1 MQAMRRVR
9 NEKDFL
15 MKCVAALAM
24 LLVPLP
30 LMFVFEVTAFKGFM
44 LWHYPIYYAVAAI
57 SAASGY
63 FLMCLRRSRHTP
75 KTIFLVNT
83 LIALT
88 ATVLVV
94 LVAVVSS
101 QINNVLGENGFN
113 VFYFCVA
120 LMPSVIVWY
129 LLGMS
134 LKKNRFDDIF
144 TPIWLGIYLVE
155 TFICYI
161 FCCVMSAD
169 MEYLG
174 ASEHRISVLLV
185 VMALL
190 MVLLINQS
198 NIRSEIDRR
207 RNTNLIVPKGLRLYN
222 AKLIAIVGAVIL
234 AALMLKDYV
243 AAGLTWLVKMTVK
256 IIDTLLFNIRFLQ
269 TEQMTPEDTQ
279 LPDSD
284 ILSAEGGSRDFL
296 LYILVVV
303 IVVLVIVFRKKIL
316 SLMRKIAGRIFGKYS
331 VDDTVQE
338 VYDDYT
344 DCYEEL
350 DIRQERIVNETDKD
364 CLKRYRKAKDNNEKF
379 RLGYRLYAMWL
390 SKRSTEDIS
399 TKTVEQHRI
408 ISEKLYHG
416 TNNIRA
422 FSDSYSKI
430 RYDDEPATADDILL
444 SDSLINELYK

>member
-1 MQAMRRVR
+1 MK
-9 NEKDFL
+9 KDFL

-63 FLMCLRRSRHTP
+63 FLMRLRRSRHTP
-75 KTIFLVNT
+75 KTIFLVNM

-88 ATVLVV
+88 ATALVV

-344 DCYEEL
+344 DSYEEL

-364 CLKRYRKAKDNNEKF
+364 CLKHYRKAKDNNEKF

-416 TNNIRA
+416 TNNIGA

>member
-1 MQAMRRVR
+1 MK
-9 NEKDFL
+9 KDFL

-30 LMFVFEVTAFKGFM
+30 LMFVFEVTAFKGFT

-190 MVLLINQS
+190 TVLLINQS

-284 ILSAEGGSRDFL
+284 FLSAEGESRDFL

-331 VDDTVQE
+331 VDDAVQE

-344 DCYEEL
+344 DSYEEL

-416 TNNIRA
+416 TNNIGA

-430 RYDDEPATADDILL
+430 RYDDESATADDILL

>member
-1 MQAMRRVR
+1 MK
-9 NEKDFL
+9 KDFL

-75 KTIFLVNT
+75 KTIFLVNM

-94 LVAVVSS
+94 LVDVVSS
-101 QINNVLGENGFN
+101 QINNVLCENGFN

-190 MVLLINQS
+190 TVLLINQS

-284 ILSAEGGSRDFL
+284 ILSAEGESRDFL

-316 SLMRKIAGRIFGKYS
+316 SLFRKIAGRIFGKYS

-344 DCYEEL
+344 DSYEEL

-364 CLKRYRKAKDNNEKF
+364 CLKRYRKAKDNNEKY

-408 ISEKLYHG
+408 IFEKLYHG
-416 TNNIRA
+416 TNNIGA

-430 RYDDEPATADDILL
+430 RYDDESATADDVLL
-444 SDSLINELYK
+444 SDSIINELYK

>member
-1 MQAMRRVR
+1 M
-9 NEKDFL
+9 
-15 MKCVAALAM
+15 
-24 LLVPLP
+24 
-30 LMFVFEVTAFKGFM
+30 
-44 LWHYPIYYAVAAI
+44 
-57 SAASGY
+57 
-63 FLMCLRRSRHTP
+63 
-75 KTIFLVNT
+75 
-83 LIALT
+83 
-88 ATVLVV
+88 
-94 LVAVVSS
+94 
-101 QINNVLGENGFN
+101 
-113 VFYFCVA
+113 
-120 LMPSVIVWY
+120 
-129 LLGMS
+129 
-134 LKKNRFDDIF
+134 
-144 TPIWLGIYLVE
+144 
-155 TFICYI
+155 
-161 FCCVMSAD
+161 
-169 MEYLG
+169 
-174 ASEHRISVLLV
+174 
-185 VMALL
+185 
-190 MVLLINQS
+190 
-198 NIRSEIDRR
+198 
-207 RNTNLIVPKGLRLYN
+207 
-222 AKLIAIVGAVIL
+222 IL

-269 TEQMTPEDTQ
+269 TEQLTPDDTQ

-284 ILSAEGGSRDFL
+284 ILSAEGESRNFL
-296 LYILVVV
+296 LYILVIV

-344 DCYEEL
+344 DSYEEL

-416 TNNIRA
+416 TNNIGA

-444 SDSLINELYK
+444 SDNLINELYK

>member
-1 MQAMRRVR
+1 MK
-9 NEKDFL
+9 KDFL

-57 SAASGY
+57 AAASGY
-63 FLMCLRRSRHTP
+63 FLMRLRRSRHTP
-75 KTIFLVNT
+75 KTIFLVNM
-83 LIALT
+83 LMALT

-144 TPIWLGIYLVE
+144 TPVWLGIYLVE

-169 MEYLG
+169 MEYLC

-190 MVLLINQS
+190 TVLLINQS

-284 ILSAEGGSRDFL
+284 ILSAEGESRDFL

-344 DCYEEL
+344 DSYEEL

-399 TKTVEQHRI
+399 TKTVEQHRN

-416 TNNIRA
+416 TNNIGA

-430 RYDDEPATADDILL
+430 RYDDEPATAEDILL

>member
-1 MQAMRRVR
+1 MK
-9 NEKDFL
+9 KDFL

-44 LWHYPIYYAVAAI
+44 LWHYLIYYAVAAI

-83 LIALT
+83 LMALT
-88 ATVLVV
+88 ATVLIV

-144 TPIWLGIYLVE
+144 TPVWLGIYLVE

-161 FCCVMSAD
+161 FCCAMSAD

-190 MVLLINQS
+190 TVLLINQS

-243 AAGLTWLVKMTVK
+243 AVGLTWLVKMTVK

-284 ILSAEGGSRDFL
+284 FLSAEGESRDFL

-344 DCYEEL
+344 DSYEEL

-399 TKTVEQHRI
+399 TKTVEQHRL

-416 TNNIRA
+416 TNNIGA

>member
-1 MQAMRRVR
+1 MK
-9 NEKDFL
+9 KDFL

-57 SAASGY
+57 AAASGY
-63 FLMCLRRSRHTP
+63 LLMRLRRSRHTP

-144 TPIWLGIYLVE
+144 TPVWLGIYLVE

-169 MEYLG
+169 MKYLG

-190 MVLLINQS
+190 TVLLINQS

-284 ILSAEGGSRDFL
+284 FLSAEGGSRDFL

-344 DCYEEL
+344 DSYEEL

-399 TKTVEQHRI
+399 TKTVEQHRL

-416 TNNIRA
+416 TNNIGA

>member
-1 MQAMRRVR
+1 MK
-9 NEKDFL
+9 KDFL

-57 SAASGY
+57 AAASGY

-75 KTIFLVNT
+75 KTIFLVNM

-101 QINNVLGENGFN
+101 QINNVLCENGFN

-190 MVLLINQS
+190 TVLLINQS

-243 AAGLTWLVKMTVK
+243 AAGLTWLAKMTVK

-284 ILSAEGGSRDFL
+284 ILSAEGESRDFL

-303 IVVLVIVFRKKIL
+303 IVVLVIVSRKKIL
-316 SLMRKIAGRIFGKYS
+316 SLFRKIAGRIFGKYS
-331 VDDTVQE
+331 ADDTVQE
-338 VYDDYT
+338 VYDNYT
-344 DCYEEL
+344 DSYEEL

-416 TNNIRA
+416 TNNIGA

-430 RYDDEPATADDILL
+430 RYDDELATADDILL
-444 SDSLINELYK
+444 SDNLINELYK

>member
-1 MQAMRRVR
+1 MK
-9 NEKDFL
+9 KDFL

-57 SAASGY
+57 AAASGY

-75 KTIFLVNT
+75 KTIFLLNM
-83 LIALT
+83 LMALT

-144 TPIWLGIYLVE
+144 TLVWLGIYLVE

-190 MVLLINQS
+190 TVLLINQS

-284 ILSAEGGSRDFL
+284 FLSAEGESRDFL
-296 LYILVVV
+296 LCILVVV

-344 DCYEEL
+344 DSYEEL

-399 TKTVEQHRI
+399 TKTVEQHRL

-416 TNNIRA
+416 TNNIGA

-430 RYDDEPATADDILL
+430 RYDDESATADDILL

>member
-1 MQAMRRVR
+1 MK
-9 NEKDFL
+9 KDFL

-190 MVLLINQS
+190 TVLLINQS

-243 AAGLTWLVKMTVK
+243 AAGLTWLAKMTVK

-284 ILSAEGGSRDFL
+284 FLSAEGESRDFL
-296 LYILVVV
+296 LCILVVV

-344 DCYEEL
+344 DSYEEL

-399 TKTVEQHRI
+399 TKTVEQHRL

-416 TNNIRA
+416 TNNIGA

-430 RYDDEPATADDILL
+430 RYDDESATADDILL

>member
-1 MQAMRRVR
+1 MK
-9 NEKDFL
+9 KDFL

-30 LMFVFEVTAFKGFM
+30 LMFVFEVTAFKGFT

-83 LIALT
+83 LMALT

-120 LMPSVIVWY
+120 LMPSFIVWY

-144 TPIWLGIYLVE
+144 TPVWLGIYLVE

-190 MVLLINQS
+190 TVLLINQS

-207 RNTNLIVPKGLRLYN
+207 RNTNLIVPRGLRLYN

-243 AAGLTWLVKMTVK
+243 AAGLTWLAKMTVK

-284 ILSAEGGSRDFL
+284 ILSAEGESRDFL

-344 DCYEEL
+344 DSYEEL

-408 ISEKLYHG
+408 ISEKVYHG
-416 TNNIRA
+416 TNNIGA

>member
-1 MQAMRRVR
+1 MK
-9 NEKDFL
+9 KDFL

-57 SAASGY
+57 AAASGY

-75 KTIFLVNT
+75 KTIFLLNM
-83 LIALT
+83 LMALT

-190 MVLLINQS
+190 TVLLINQS

-243 AAGLTWLVKMTVK
+243 AAGLTWLAKMTVK

-284 ILSAEGGSRDFL
+284 FLSAEGESRDFL

-316 SLMRKIAGRIFGKYS
+316 SLMRKLAGRIFGKYS
-331 VDDTVQE
+331 VDDAVQE

-344 DCYEEL
+344 DSYEEL

-416 TNNIRA
+416 TNNIGA

-430 RYDDEPATADDILL
+430 RYDDESATADDILL

>member
-1 MQAMRRVR
+1 MK
-9 NEKDFL
+9 KDFL

-57 SAASGY
+57 AAASGY

-75 KTIFLVNT
+75 KTIFLLNM
-83 LIALT
+83 LMALT

-101 QINNVLGENGFN
+101 QINNILGENGFN

-144 TPIWLGIYLVE
+144 TLVWLGIYLVE

-190 MVLLINQS
+190 TVLLINQS

-284 ILSAEGGSRDFL
+284 FLSAEGESRDFL
-296 LYILVVV
+296 LCILVVV

-344 DCYEEL
+344 DSYEEL

-399 TKTVEQHRI
+399 TKTVEQHRL

-416 TNNIRA
+416 TNNIGA

-430 RYDDEPATADDILL
+430 RYDDESATADDILL

>member
-1 MQAMRRVR
+1 MK
-9 NEKDFL
+9 KDFL

-57 SAASGY
+57 AAASGY

-75 KTIFLVNT
+75 KTIFLVNM
-83 LIALT
+83 LMALT

-94 LVAVVSS
+94 LVAIVSS

-190 MVLLINQS
+190 TVLLINQS
-198 NIRSEIDRR
+198 NIRTEIDRR
-207 RNTNLIVPKGLRLYN
+207 RNTNLIVPRGLRLYN

-243 AAGLTWLVKMTVK
+243 AAGLTWLAKMTVK
-256 IIDTLLFNIRFLQ
+256 IIDTLLSHIRFLQ

-284 ILSAEGGSRDFL
+284 ILSAEGKSRDFL

-344 DCYEEL
+344 DSYEEL

-416 TNNIRA
+416 TNNIGA

>member
-1 MQAMRRVR
+1 MK
-9 NEKDFL
+9 KDFL

-24 LLVPLP
+24 LLIPLP

-57 SAASGY
+57 AAASGY

-83 LIALT
+83 LMALT
-88 ATVLVV
+88 ATVLIV

-113 VFYFCVA
+113 VFYFCVS

-134 LKKNRFDDIF
+134 LKKNRFDEIF
-144 TPIWLGIYLVE
+144 TPVWLGIYLVE

-190 MVLLINQS
+190 TVLLINQS

-284 ILSAEGGSRDFL
+284 FLSAEGESRDFL

-344 DCYEEL
+344 DSYEEL

-399 TKTVEQHRI
+399 TKTVEQHRL

-416 TNNIRA
+416 TNNIGA

-430 RYDDEPATADDILL
+430 RYDDEPATADDVLL

>member
-1 MQAMRRVR
+1 MK
-9 NEKDFL
+9 KDFL

-44 LWHYPIYYAVAAI
+44 LWHYPIYYAVAAVA
-57 SAASGY
+57 AASGY
-63 FLMCLRRSRHTP
+63 FLMSLRRSRHTP
-75 KTIFLVNT
+75 KTIFLVNM
-83 LIALT
+83 LMAVT

-101 QINNVLGENGFN
+101 QINNVLCENGFN

-144 TPIWLGIYLVE
+144 TPVWLGIYLVE

-190 MVLLINQS
+190 TVLLINQS

-207 RNTNLIVPKGLRLYN
+207 RNTNLIVPRGLRLYN

-234 AALMLKDYV
+234 AALMLKDHV

-284 ILSAEGGSRDFL
+284 ILSAEGESRDFL

-344 DCYEEL
+344 DSYEEL

-416 TNNIRA
+416 TNNIGA

-430 RYDDEPATADDILL
+430 RYDDEPATNDDIHL

>member
-1 MQAMRRVR
+1 MK
-9 NEKDFL
+9 KDFL

-30 LMFVFEVTAFKGFM
+30 LMFVFEVTAFKGFT
-44 LWHYPIYYAVAAI
+44 LWHYPIYYAVAAL

-190 MVLLINQS
+190 TVLLINQS

-284 ILSAEGGSRDFL
+284 FLSAEGESRDFL

-331 VDDTVQE
+331 VDDAVQE

-344 DCYEEL
+344 DSYEEL

-416 TNNIRA
+416 TNNIGA

-430 RYDDEPATADDILL
+430 RYDDESATADDILL
-444 SDSLINELYK
+444 SDSIINELYK

>member
-1 MQAMRRVR
+1 MK
-9 NEKDFL
+9 KDFL

-44 LWHYPIYYAVAAI
+44 LWHYPIYYAVSAI

-75 KTIFLVNT
+75 KTIFLLNM
-83 LIALT
+83 LMALT

-190 MVLLINQS
+190 TVLLINQS

-243 AAGLTWLVKMTVK
+243 AAGLTWLAKMTVK

-284 ILSAEGGSRDFL
+284 FLSAEGESRDFL

-316 SLMRKIAGRIFGKYS
+316 SLMRKLAGRIFGKYS
-331 VDDTVQE
+331 VDDAVQE

-344 DCYEEL
+344 DSYEEL

-416 TNNIRA
+416 TNNIGA

-430 RYDDEPATADDILL
+430 RYDDESATADDILL

>member
-1 MQAMRRVR
+1 MK
-9 NEKDFL
+9 KDFL

-75 KTIFLVNT
+75 KTIFLVNI
-83 LIALT
+83 LMALT
-88 ATVLVV
+88 ATALVI

-190 MVLLINQS
+190 TVLLINQS

-222 AKLIAIVGAVIL
+222 AKLIAIVSAVIL

-243 AAGLTWLVKMTVK
+243 AAGLTWLAKMTVK

-284 ILSAEGGSRDFL
+284 ILSAEGESRDFL

-344 DCYEEL
+344 DSYEEL

-416 TNNIRA
+416 TNNIGA

-430 RYDDEPATADDILL
+430 RYDDEPATAEDILL

>member
-1 MQAMRRVR
+1 MK
-9 NEKDFL
+9 KDFL

-24 LLVPLP
+24 LLIPLP

-57 SAASGY
+57 AAASGY

-75 KTIFLVNT
+75 KTIFLLNM
-83 LIALT
+83 LMALT

-144 TPIWLGIYLVE
+144 TPVWLGIYLVE

-190 MVLLINQS
+190 TVLLINQS

-284 ILSAEGGSRDFL
+284 FLSAEGESRDFL
-296 LYILVVV
+296 LCILVVV

-344 DCYEEL
+344 DSYEEL

-416 TNNIRA
+416 TNNIGA

-430 RYDDEPATADDILL
+430 RYDDEPATNDDIHL

>member
-1 MQAMRRVR
+1 MK
-9 NEKDFL
+9 KDFL

-44 LWHYPIYYAVAAI
+44 LWHYLIYYAVAAI

-63 FLMCLRRSRHTP
+63 FLMCLRRSRHIP

-144 TPIWLGIYLVE
+144 TPVWLGIYLVE

-190 MVLLINQS
+190 TVLLINQS

-284 ILSAEGGSRDFL
+284 FLSAEGESRDFL

-344 DCYEEL
+344 DSYEEL

-416 TNNIRA
+416 TNNIGA

-430 RYDDEPATADDILL
+430 RYDDEPATADDVLL

>member
-1 MQAMRRVR
+1 MK
-9 NEKDFL
+9 KDFL

-57 SAASGY
+57 AAASGY

-75 KTIFLVNT
+75 KAIFLVNI
-83 LIALT
+83 LMALT

-101 QINNVLGENGFN
+101 QINNVLCENGFN

-144 TPIWLGIYLVE
+144 TPVWLGIYLVE

-190 MVLLINQS
+190 TVLLINQS

-207 RNTNLIVPKGLRLYN
+207 RNTNLIVPRGLRLYN

-243 AAGLTWLVKMTVK
+243 AAGLTWLMKMTVK

-284 ILSAEGGSRDFL
+284 ILSAEGESRDFL

-338 VYDDYT
+338 VYDDYK
-344 DCYEEL
+344 DSYEEL

-416 TNNIRA
+416 TNNIGA

-430 RYDDEPATADDILL
+430 RYDDEPATNDDIHL

>member
-1 MQAMRRVR
+1 MK
-9 NEKDFL
+9 KDFL

-57 SAASGY
+57 AAASGY
-63 FLMCLRRSRHTP
+63 FLMRLRRSRHTP
-75 KTIFLVNT
+75 KTIFLVNM
-83 LIALT
+83 LMALT

-416 TNNIRA
+416 TNNIGA

-430 RYDDEPATADDILL
+430 RYDDEPATAEDILL

>member
-1 MQAMRRVR
+1 MK
-9 NEKDFL
+9 KDFL

-75 KTIFLVNT
+75 KTIFLVNI
-83 LIALT
+83 LMALT
-88 ATVLVV
+88 ATALVI

-144 TPIWLGIYLVE
+144 TPVWLGIYLVE

-190 MVLLINQS
+190 TVLLINQS

-243 AAGLTWLVKMTVK
+243 AAGLTWLAKMTVK

-284 ILSAEGGSRDFL
+284 ILSAEGESRDFL

-344 DCYEEL
+344 DSYEEL

-416 TNNIRA
+416 TNNIGA

-430 RYDDEPATADDILL
+430 RYDDEPATAEDILL

>member
-1 MQAMRRVR
+1 MK
-9 NEKDFL
+9 KDFL

-30 LMFVFEVTAFKGFM
+30 LMFVFEVTAFKGFT

-83 LIALT
+83 LMALT
-88 ATVLVV
+88 ATVLIV

-120 LMPSVIVWY
+120 LMPSVIVWF

-144 TPIWLGIYLVE
+144 TPVWLGIYLVE

-190 MVLLINQS
+190 TVLLINQS

-284 ILSAEGGSRDFL
+284 FLSAEGESRDFL

-303 IVVLVIVFRKKIL
+303 IVVIVIVFRKKIL

-338 VYDDYT
+338 VYYDYT
-344 DCYEEL
+344 DSYEEL

-390 SKRSTEDIS
+390 SKRSTDDIS
-399 TKTVEQHRI
+399 TKTVEQHRL

-416 TNNIRA
+416 TNNIGA

>member
-1 MQAMRRVR
+1 MK
-9 NEKDFL
+9 KDFL

-63 FLMCLRRSRHTP
+63 FLMCIRRSHHTP

-83 LIALT
+83 LMALT

-144 TPIWLGIYLVE
+144 TPVWLGIYLVE

-190 MVLLINQS
+190 TVLLINQS

-234 AALMLKDYV
+234 AALILKDYV

-284 ILSAEGGSRDFL
+284 FLSAEGESRDFL

-344 DCYEEL
+344 DSYEEL

-399 TKTVEQHRI
+399 TKTVEQHRL

-416 TNNIRA
+416 TNNIGA

>member
-1 MQAMRRVR
+1 MK
-9 NEKDFL
+9 KDFL

-57 SAASGY
+57 AAASGY

-83 LIALT
+83 LMALT

-190 MVLLINQS
+190 TVLLINQS

-284 ILSAEGGSRDFL
+284 FLSAAGESRDFL

-344 DCYEEL
+344 DSYEGL

-416 TNNIRA
+416 TNNIGA

>member
-1 MQAMRRVR
+1 MK
-9 NEKDFL
+9 KDFL

-24 LLVPLP
+24 LLIPLP

-57 SAASGY
+57 AAASGY

-83 LIALT
+83 LMALT

-134 LKKNRFDDIF
+134 LKKNRFGDIF

-190 MVLLINQS
+190 TVLLINQS

-243 AAGLTWLVKMTVK
+243 AVGLTWLVKMTVK

-284 ILSAEGGSRDFL
+284 FLSAAGESRDFL

-303 IVVLVIVFRKKIL
+303 IVVLFIVFRKKIL

-344 DCYEEL
+344 DSYEEL

-399 TKTVEQHRI
+399 TKTVEQHRL

-416 TNNIRA
+416 TNNIGA

>member
-1 MQAMRRVR
+1 MK
-9 NEKDFL
+9 KDFL

-30 LMFVFEVTAFKGFM
+30 LMFVFEVTAFKGFT

-83 LIALT
+83 LMALT

-144 TPIWLGIYLVE
+144 TPVWLGIYLVE

-190 MVLLINQS
+190 TVLLINQS

-207 RNTNLIVPKGLRLYN
+207 RNTNLIVPRGLRLYN

-243 AAGLTWLVKMTVK
+243 AAGLTWLAKMTVK

-284 ILSAEGGSRDFL
+284 ILSAEGESRDFL

-344 DCYEEL
+344 DSYEEL

-408 ISEKLYHG
+408 ISEKVYHG
-416 TNNIRA
+416 TNNIGA

>member
-1 MQAMRRVR
+1 MK
-9 NEKDFL
+9 KDFL

-75 KTIFLVNT
+75 KTIFLVNI
-83 LIALT
+83 LMALT
-88 ATVLVV
+88 ATALVI

-144 TPIWLGIYLVE
+144 TPVWLGIYLVE

-190 MVLLINQS
+190 TVLLINQS

-243 AAGLTWLVKMTVK
+243 AAGLTWLAKMTVK

-331 VDDTVQE
+331 VEDTVQE

-344 DCYEEL
+344 DSYEEL

-399 TKTVEQHRI
+399 TKTVEQHRV
-408 ISEKLYHG
+408 ISEKLCHG
-416 TNNIRA
+416 TNNIGA

-430 RYDDEPATADDILL
+430 RYDDEPATAEDILL

>member
-1 MQAMRRVR
+1 MK
-9 NEKDFL
+9 KDFL

-57 SAASGY
+57 AAASGY

-75 KTIFLVNT
+75 KTIFLVNI
-83 LIALT
+83 LMALT
-88 ATVLVV
+88 ATALVI

>member
-1 MQAMRRVR
+1 MK
-9 NEKDFL
+9 KDFL

-57 SAASGY
+57 AAASGY

-75 KTIFLVNT
+75 KTIFLVNM
-83 LIALT
+83 LMALT

-190 MVLLINQS
+190 TVLLINQS

-234 AALMLKDYV
+234 AALMLKDHV
-243 AAGLTWLVKMTVK
+243 AAGLTWLVRMTVK

-284 ILSAEGGSRDFL
+284 ILSAEGESRDFL

-316 SLMRKIAGRIFGKYS
+316 SLFRKIAGRIFGKYS
-331 VDDTVQE
+331 ADDTVQE

-344 DCYEEL
+344 DSYEEL

-364 CLKRYRKAKDNNEKF
+364 CLKHYRKAKDNNEKF

-416 TNNIRA
+416 TNNIGV

>member
-1 MQAMRRVR
+1 MK
-9 NEKDFL
+9 KDFL

-75 KTIFLVNT
+75 KTIFLVNM

-88 ATVLVV
+88 ATVLVI

-101 QINNVLGENGFN
+101 QINNVLCENGFN

-190 MVLLINQS
+190 TVLLINQS

-269 TEQMTPEDTQ
+269 TEQLTPDDTK

-284 ILSAEGGSRDFL
+284 ILSAEGESRDFL

-316 SLMRKIAGRIFGKYS
+316 SLFRKIAGRIFGKYS
-331 VDDTVQE
+331 ADDTVQE

-344 DCYEEL
+344 DSYEEL

-364 CLKRYRKAKDNNEKF
+364 CLKRYRKAKDNNEKIQA
-379 RLGYRLYAMWL
+379 RLQ
-390 SKRSTEDIS
+390 I
-399 TKTVEQHRI
+399 
-408 ISEKLYHG
+408 
-416 TNNIRA
+416 
-422 FSDSYSKI
+422 I
-430 RYDDEPATADDILL
+430 RYVAFKTQYGGYFHENSRTAPHYLRKAVSRHKQYRSIFRQLQQ
-444 SDSLINELYK
+444 NTVR

>member
-1 MQAMRRVR
+1 MK
-9 NEKDFL
+9 KDFL

-44 LWHYPIYYAVAAI
+44 LWHYPIYYTVAAI
-57 SAASGY
+57 AAASGY

-75 KTIFLVNT
+75 KAIFLVNM
-83 LIALT
+83 LMAVT

-101 QINNVLGENGFN
+101 QINNVLCENGFN

-144 TPIWLGIYLVE
+144 TPVWLGIYLVE
-155 TFICYI
+155 TFICYV

-190 MVLLINQS
+190 TVLLINQS

-207 RNTNLIVPKGLRLYN
+207 RNTNLIVPRGLRLYN

-234 AALMLKDYV
+234 AALMLKDHV

-269 TEQMTPEDTQ
+269 TEQLTPEDTQ

-284 ILSAEGGSRDFL
+284 ILSAEGESRDFL

-331 VDDTVQE
+331 VDDTAQE

-344 DCYEEL
+344 DSYEEL

-399 TKTVEQHRI
+399 TKTVEQHRN

-416 TNNIRA
+416 TNNIGA

-430 RYDDEPATADDILL
+430 RYDDEPATNDDIHL

>member
-1 MQAMRRVR
+1 MK
-9 NEKDFL
+9 KDFL

-57 SAASGY
+57 AAASGY

-75 KTIFLVNT
+75 KTIFLLNM
-83 LIALT
+83 LMALT

-144 TPIWLGIYLVE
+144 TLVWLGIYLVE

-190 MVLLINQS
+190 TVLLINQS

-284 ILSAEGGSRDFL
+284 FLSAEGESRDFL
-296 LYILVVV
+296 LCILVVV

-344 DCYEEL
+344 DSYEEL
-350 DIRQERIVNETDKD
+350 DIRQEKIVNETDKD

-399 TKTVEQHRI
+399 TKTVEQHRL

-416 TNNIRA
+416 TNNIGA

-430 RYDDEPATADDILL
+430 RYDDESATADDILL

>member
-1 MQAMRRVR
+1 MK
-9 NEKDFL
+9 KDFL

-30 LMFVFEVTAFKGFM
+30 LMFVFEVTAFKGFT

-83 LIALT
+83 LMALT

-144 TPIWLGIYLVE
+144 TPVWLGIYLVE

-190 MVLLINQS
+190 TVLLINQS

-284 ILSAEGGSRDFL
+284 FLSAEGESRDFL

-316 SLMRKIAGRIFGKYS
+316 SLMRKLAGRIFGKYS

-344 DCYEEL
+344 DSYEEL

-416 TNNIRA
+416 TNNIGA

-430 RYDDEPATADDILL
+430 RYDDESATADDILL
-444 SDSLINELYK
+444 SDSIINELYK

>member
-1 MQAMRRVR
+1 MK
-9 NEKDFL
+9 KDFL
-15 MKCVAALAM
+15 MKCVATLAM
-24 LLVPLP
+24 LLIPLP

-83 LIALT
+83 LMALT
-88 ATVLVV
+88 ATVLIV

-144 TPIWLGIYLVE
+144 TPVWLGIYLVE

-190 MVLLINQS
+190 TVLLINQS

-284 ILSAEGGSRDFL
+284 FLSAEGGSRDFL

-344 DCYEEL
+344 DSYEEL

-364 CLKRYRKAKDNNEKF
+364 CLKRYRKAKDNNVKF

-399 TKTVEQHRI
+399 TKTVEQHRL

-416 TNNIRA
+416 TNNIGA

>member
-1 MQAMRRVR
+1 MK
-9 NEKDFL
+9 KDFL

-144 TPIWLGIYLVE
+144 TPVWLGIYLVE

-161 FCCVMSAD
+161 FCCVMSVD

-185 VMALL
+185 LMALL
-190 MVLLINQS
+190 TVLLINQS

-284 ILSAEGGSRDFL
+284 FLSAEGESRDFL

-344 DCYEEL
+344 DSYEEL

-399 TKTVEQHRI
+399 TKTVEQHRL

-416 TNNIRA
+416 TNNIGA

>member
-1 MQAMRRVR
+1 MK
-9 NEKDFL
+9 KDFL

-44 LWHYPIYYAVAAI
+44 LWHYLIYYAVAAI

-63 FLMCLRRSRHTP
+63 FLMCLRRSRHIP

-144 TPIWLGIYLVE
+144 TPVWLGIYLVE

-190 MVLLINQS
+190 TVLLINQS

-269 TEQMTPEDTQ
+269 TEQMTPEDTP

-284 ILSAEGGSRDFL
+284 FLSAEGGSRDFL

-344 DCYEEL
+344 DSYEEL

-399 TKTVEQHRI
+399 TKTVEQHRL

-416 TNNIRA
+416 TNNIGA

-430 RYDDEPATADDILL
+430 RYDDELATADDILL

>member
-1 MQAMRRVR
+1 MK
-9 NEKDFL
+9 KDFL

-83 LIALT
+83 LMALT
-88 ATVLVV
+88 ATVLIV

-190 MVLLINQS
+190 TVLLINQS

-284 ILSAEGGSRDFL
+284 FLSAAGESRDFL

-303 IVVLVIVFRKKIL
+303 IVVLFIVFRKKIL

-344 DCYEEL
+344 DSYEEL

-399 TKTVEQHRI
+399 TKTVEQHRL

-416 TNNIRA
+416 TNNIGA